1 MLTQPKKDVSTLA
14 LLPPDIPGR
23 TEQDLPSGEWGLNF
37 AAVQGNFPNKG
48 LKVYIP
54 PWATL
59 MDIGDNVKLLLKG
72 GEVDQHTITD
82 ETERNERVTL
92 WVPPG
97 RLQTGPHELTYV
109 IKRPSQAEETYTPP
123 VRLYVKLELPGG
135 QDTDPDPG
143 SHSELYMYIDPALV
157 EDGVDQ
163 DAAENGVDI
172 IVRAKPGSPSPL
184 PYPNIAEGDLI
195 HLSWGGVPVLSDPV
209 TQEQIDDPTS
219 NPIVIHVSKEIICEK
234 VGDSGAEGLAVTF
247 KIHDLVD
254 NASEDWC
261 PEIRL
266 VVDTGNSRLMA
277 PILEQADGNVL
288 DLDTL
293 GDEALKLQVWAE
305 LVDGFA
311 KDDVIIMRIKGITLD
326 GEPVEETVRRTIEEN
341 PPTVVIVPLS
351 NSKARALAKTQA
363 VFSYKQER
371 GGTVIQQSKGRFVN
385 IIGEPT
391 VLAAPIAEDAQS
403 GALDPDLTST
413 RIRIP
418 FDERIGEDMA
428 IELKWF
434 GTRADQSSYEPEL
447 EWYFPSRQEIEDKED
462 FFIIVEGRHLKT
474 LEGGTL
480 DLSYN
485 LLSDENGEIV
495 RRDSRHAA
503 LLNVGEPQFELVK
516 AIVDGE
522 QDGAL
527 EPGDL
532 PNGISN
538 VTCPAPV
545 ANPSK
550 PNDRV
555 SWQLLDAQGV
565 QLFEDSKTLNALSA
579 GKKVEFPLS
588 AAFVQQY
595 FEAHRG
601 EELTVKYD
609 IWRSE
614 TGKYSYAN
622 PLEFVIGEARQPLL
636 DPAKVREAVDDVLD
650 PANALNGAHI
660 DIEAN
665 DPENAGDHF
674 YVTWTTQ
681 DGELR
686 FEDDK
691 NITGNMQGKPV
702 EFPVPRSAVLASVD
716 QIVTISYW
724 VELFEGGE
732 APGEDYQLLV
742 EEQMFDLP
750 IATFKEATGEQ
761 EDQLNP
767 DHVYP
772 DGATVVIRASA
783 LLKTDDEITVTVVGQ
798 STTRYPHTVLPSE
811 ADKELSSIKV
821 PYAVIN
827 ANDGNSISLSYTV
840 VRKAGGTDGPS
851 TPSVYDVRKVV
862 GSGAL
867 KVMGAR
873 YNRST
878 YRASGSSRVLNA
890 FNATTG
896 QPIQAQWKYAT
907 GDQWTTADIWRDC
920 APHQPLQVRTSDDQ
934 LTLNPA
940 NIIGNGIDTTVTGL
954 AAFVAHRDVGDVLG
968 WGNAGYGGAIPPTII
983 TMDDIVEV
991 SCTRSAYAGRRSNSA
1006 VVTWGTSAEGGL
1018 MTGIDPLNFT
1028 QVVGNATAFAGLK
1041 NTRKVVAWGVAA
1053 AGGMVPEAIGNL
1065 SDVVEVIAG
1074 GLAFAALRET
1084 EQVVAWGDAT
1094 TGGTVPADIA
1104 GFTDIK
1110 TVLGN
1115 YNAFAAHRRNGRVVA
1130 WGSATA
1136 GGTVPPAI
1144 AAMTIIELSCGNAQA
1159 FAARNDQGQVV
1170 AWGAEEYGGT
1180 IDPLIGGLTDI
1191 IEISSTWRAF
1201 AARREN
1207 GHVVAWGRPAEGGEV
1222 PGDIAGLDDIVQV
1235 AGSSM
1240 AFAALRKNGTVVAW
1254 GDATVGGDTSAVVG
1268 QLTQVQAL
1276 YSNTHGFVA
1285 LTADGRVVTWGHA
1298 GGGGDSSAVQDRL
1311 EGKVSYKA
1319 NAASRGR
1326 ALKANQ
1332 LAGIVRQS
1340 L

>member
-59 MDIGDNVKLLLKG
+59 MDIGDNVKLLLDG
-72 GEVDQHTITD
+72 GVVDQHTITD

-163 DAAENGVDI
+163 DTAENGVDI

-195 HLSWGGVPVLSDPV
+195 HLSWGGAPVPCAPV
-209 TQEQIDDPTS
+209 TREQIDDPAS
-219 NPIVIHVSKEIICEK
+219 YPIIIHVSKEIIREE
-234 VGDSGAEGLAVTF
+234 VGDSGPEGLAVSF
-247 KIHDLVD
+247 KIYDLV
-254 NASEDWC
+254 NNVSEDWC
-261 PEIRL
+261 REIRL
-266 VVDTGNSRLMA
+266 VVDTGSSRLDA
-277 PILEQADGNVL
+277 PILEQANGNVL

-293 GDEALKLQVWAE
+293 GDEALKLQVWADDIDLFE
-305 LVDGFA
+305 
-311 KDDVIIMRIKGITLD
+311 KDDVIILRVKGTTLD
-326 GEPVEETVRRTIEEN
+326 GDPVEETVRHPIEKN
-341 PPTVVIVPLS
+341 PPVVEVVLLS
-351 NSKARALAKTQA
+351 NSSARALAKTQA
-363 VFSYKQER
+363 VFSYKLER
-371 GGTVIQQSKGRFVN
+371 NGIVIQQSKGRFVN

-418 FDERIGEDMA
+418 FDERIEEGMA

-434 GTRADQSSYEPEL
+434 GTRPDQSSYEPEL
-447 EWYFPSRQEIEDKED
+447 EWYFPSREEVESKDD
-462 FFIIVEGRHLKT
+462 FFITVEGRHLKT

-495 RRDSRHAA
+495 RRGSRHAA

-522 QDGAL
+522 QAGAL

-532 PNGISN
+532 PNGTSK

-545 ANPSK
+545 ENPSK

-579 GKKVEFPLS
+579 GKKVEFPLG

-681 DGELR
+681 DGVLR

-691 NITGNMQGKPV
+691 SITGNMQGKPV

-716 QIVTISYW
+716 QIVTISYR

-742 EEQMFDLP
+742 EEQMFALP

-767 DHVYP
+767 DRVYP
-772 DGATVVIRASA
+772 NGATVVIKASA

-878 YRASGSSRVLNA
+878 YRASGSSRVLSA

-907 GDQWTTADIWRDC
+907 GDQWTTADIWRDSS
-920 APHQPLQVRTSDDQ
+920 PHQPLQVRTSDDQ

-1053 AGGMVPEAIGNL
+1053 AGGTVPEAIGNL

-1191 IEISSTWRAF
+1191 IEVCSTWRAF

-1254 GDATVGGDTSAVVG
+1254 GNATVGGDTSAVVG

-1319 NAASRGR
+1319 NASSRGR